1 MLKSDKRGIS
11 IIIGYVILVSMAI
24 GLSVLVYN
32 WVIHYVPSEDV
43 AECPE
48 GTSLSVF
55 NVRCQMISHTLNFSV
70 KNTGLFSVDGF
81 VAKVND
87 KDTVGIFLL
96 NRSDEELL
104 PGDEK
109 NYVNGYLDV
118 SLGGVSSDLKL
129 LELQSFMNVEG
140 EDSFCQPSV
149 KVRLDCS
156 LEPEVCYD
164 GVDNDLDGDTDCDD
178 LECRFDSVC
187 SAASSN
193 PNLFLHL
200 LFEMPNPLED
210 SSDNDNEGVLYG
222 GGVYNAGGGYNGS
235 GAYVFN
241 GSNCIVDE
249 NPTLPTGNEV
259 TIGAWIYPA
268 SYPVPEYN
276 GIIGWGL
283 KDWVISSPAFAVKDD
298 GELIFY
304 NWISGGGN
312 TITSSGSNIVLNGW
326 NHVVATVKD
335 REVKFYVNGSFTD
348 SGLLADSLNMANSDD
363 LTVGCMF
370 FNSSINMTAFY
381 FDGTVD
387 EVRVY
392 DYAMSDSEVGD
403 MFNSYV

>member
-1 MLKSDKRGIS
+1 MLKSDKRGVS

-32 WVIHYVPSEDV
+32 WVIHYVPSDDV

-55 NVRCQMISHTLNFSV
+55 NVRCQMISHTLNFTV
-70 KNTGLFSVDGF
+70 KNTGLFSIDGF

-87 KDTVGIFLL
+87 KETVGVFLM

-104 PGDEK
+104 PGDDED
-109 NYVNGYLDV
+109 YVNGYLDI

-129 LELQSFMNVEG
+129 LELQPFVNVGG

-164 GVDNDLDGDTDCDD
+164 NIDNDLDGDTDCDD
-178 LECRFDSVC
+178 LECRFDPVC
-187 SAASSN
+187 SSGSSD
-193 PNLFLHL
+193 PNLFLHY
-200 LFEMPNPLED
+200 LFELPNPLED
-210 SSDNDNEGVLYG
+210 SSDSDNEGTLYG
-222 GGVYNAGGGYNGS
+222 GPVHNATGGYNSS

-241 GSNCIVDE
+241 GSNCMVNE
-249 NPTLPTGNEV
+249 TPSLPTRNSL
-259 TIGAWIYPA
+259 TMAAWIYPTGYPA
-268 SYPVPEYN
+268 SEYN

-283 KDWVISSPAFAVKDD
+283 KNWINSSPAFAVKDD
-298 GELIFY
+298 GELKFY
-304 NWISGGGN
+304 NWIDNMSN
-312 TITSSGSNIVLNGW
+312 AATSTGANVVLNEW
-326 NHVVATVKD
+326 NHVAVTVND
-335 REVKFYVNGSFTD
+335 REVKFYVNGSFID
-348 SGLLADSLNMANSDD
+348 SGALPTSLNLANSDD

-370 FNSSINMTAFY
+370 FNPSINMTAFY
-381 FDGTVD
+381 FDGTID

-392 DYAMSDSEVGD
+392 DYAMSDTDVND
-403 MFNSYV
+403 MFRSYL